1 MTPADVTS
9 KSPLLAR
16 TCGLRCFLSRALFED
31 KRPHSKQGWTGKDD
45 PNPPSPLA
53 LAKLQ
58 NKASVLHRS
67 FAQKMLRFLVVFDLP
82 RAGDTLVVRRVDR
95 LGRNY
100 ADMSDAV
107 REFMRRGESSAPSST
122 I

>member
-1 MTPADVTS
+1 MQVEP
-9 KSPLLAR
+9 K
-16 TCGLRCFLSRALFED
+16 
-31 KRPHSKQGWTGKDD
+31 
-45 PNPPSPLA
+45 PPSPLA

-58 NKASVLHRS
+58 NKVSVLHRS

-95 LGRNY
+95 LGRNF
-100 ADMSDAV
+100 ADMSDTI